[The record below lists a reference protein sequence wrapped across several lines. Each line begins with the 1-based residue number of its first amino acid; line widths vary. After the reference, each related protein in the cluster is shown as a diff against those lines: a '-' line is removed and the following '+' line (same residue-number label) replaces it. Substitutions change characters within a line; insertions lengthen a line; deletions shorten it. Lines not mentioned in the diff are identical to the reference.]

1 MFYDWLRS
9 IAIEI
14 GYWCGFIYI
23 PELDAAEYILPLDDD
38 DDGDHPKEI
47 RSATT
52 PPPKPRQRVKT
63 GPVEPGEWEEVEYG
77 KEQDGGG
84 LVIHYRNG
92 EKKTTIA
99 RPPETNGEDPQT
111 PPLLGEGGQ
120 KSPVFIDFDL

>member
-77 KEQDGGG
+77 K
-84 LVIHYRNG
+84 
-92 EKKTTIA
+92 
-99 RPPETNGEDPQT
+99 NGEDPQT